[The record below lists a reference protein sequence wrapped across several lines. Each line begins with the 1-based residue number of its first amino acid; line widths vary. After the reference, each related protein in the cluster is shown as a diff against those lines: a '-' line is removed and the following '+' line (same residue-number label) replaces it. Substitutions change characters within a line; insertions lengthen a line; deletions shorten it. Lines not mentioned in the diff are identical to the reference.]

1 MTENTCSTTHSPSNE
16 YSVYSYNYAKSEKK
30 GQIWRQ
36 HGTSSNLDEA
46 KWIAEQLKSCEEI
59 ERIEIRLQ
67 KINKKTNQAQD
78 KVVKSISNGN
88 KKGFWSSLL
97 S

>member
-1 MTENTCSTTHSPSNE
+1 MTTETCSTPPNE
-16 YSVYSYNYAKSEKK
+16 YSVYSYKYAKSEKK
-30 GQIWRQ
+30 GSIWRQ
-36 HGTSSNLDEA
+36 HGTSDNLEEA
-46 KWIAEQLKSCEEI
+46 RWIAEQLKSCEEI

-67 KINKKTNQAQD
+67 KFNKKTNQSQD

-88 KKGFWSSLL
+88 QKGFWANLL